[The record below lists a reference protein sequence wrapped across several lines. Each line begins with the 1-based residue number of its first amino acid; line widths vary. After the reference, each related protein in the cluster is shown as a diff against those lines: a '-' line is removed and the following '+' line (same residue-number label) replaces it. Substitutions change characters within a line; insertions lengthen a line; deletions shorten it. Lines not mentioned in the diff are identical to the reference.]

1 MQVLPTAGIVV
12 LAAGLISIGAAN
24 AAPELSGKYRCEPQ
38 PDPCRSGATF
48 TVTQHER
55 TLEIASDKG
64 ERAIAQLTSD
74 TTLSVGGPWNMLG
87 VVYGPS
93 IEWSNGTKWLKQ

>member
-1 MQVLPTAGIVV
+1 MQFLSTSGMTV
-12 LAAGLISIGAAN
+12 LAVGLISIGAAN

-38 PDPCRSGATF
+38 PDRCRSGATF
-48 TVTQHER
+48 TVTQRDR

-64 ERAIAQLTSD
+64 ERATAHLTSD

-87 VVYGPS
+87 VLYGPS

>member
-1 MQVLPTAGIVV
+1 MRIVSTSSVIV

-24 AAPELSGKYRCEPQ
+24 AAPELSGKYRCQPQ
-38 PDPCRSGATF
+38 PDPCRSGDTF
-48 TVTQHER
+48 TLTQNGR
-55 TLEIASDKG
+55 TAEIASDKG
-64 ERAIAQLTSD
+64 EHANAQLTSD

-87 VVYGPS
+87 VANGPS

>member
-1 MQVLPTAGIVV
+1 MRFLTTSSVVV

-24 AAPELSGKYRCEPQ
+24 AAPELGGKYRCEPQ

-48 TVTQHER
+48 TVTQRDR
-55 TLEIASDKG
+55 TLEIASDNG
-64 ERAIAQLTSD
+64 ERATAQLTSD

-87 VVYGPS
+87 VVFGPS